1 MGSTLSL
8 PKSVIDGVRE
18 VAEERRRGAWWCI
31 NRLVQGI
38 SEACRSGEL
47 VSIDRELLARAVENS
62 NPSMAAIR
70 NLASIIRRASDICST
85 ISKLESYLARARSML
100 IKRAREFVKRR
111 IATISFSSAVA
122 EAILAHR
129 DIVELVWVLESQPG
143 GEGADLYR
151 YLLDRGI
158 NARLIPDSMVMQAV
172 EESDIV
178 LVGADAID
186 GDGCIVNKIGT
197 RMLAALAYALGKPM
211 VVLAEA
217 IKITLSTSC
226 KDLAQ
231 AVKRVFKV
239 SGIDMELPVFEFVE
253 PRYVMYIV
261 TDLGLAIPVPA
272 SIESIYEKLIRI
284 LL

>member
-1 MGSTLSL
+1 MGSTLPL
-8 PKSVIDGVRE
+8 PKAVTDSVRE

-38 SEACRSGEL
+38 SEACQSDEL
-47 VSIDRELLARAVENS
+47 ATIDKELLANAVENS

-70 NLASIIRRASDICST
+70 NLALIIRRASDICST
-85 ISKLESYLARARSML
+85 ISRLESYLAKARSML
-100 IKRAREFVKRR
+100 VKRAREFVKQR
-111 IATISFSSAVA
+111 IVTISFSSAVA
-122 EAILAHR
+122 EAVLAHR
-129 DIVELVWVLESQPG
+129 DKVELVWVLESQPG

-151 YLLDRGI
+151 YLLDRGV
-158 NARLIPDSMVMQAV
+158 NAKLIPDSMVMRAI

-186 GDGCIVNKIGT
+186 RDGCIVNKIGT
-197 RMLAALAYALGKPM
+197 RMLATLAYMLGKPT

-226 KDLAQ
+226 RDLAQ

-253 PRYVMYIV
+253 PRYIMYIV
-261 TDLGLAIPVPA
+261 TDLGLAIPIPA
-272 SIESIYEKLIRI
+272 SIESIYEGLIR
-284 LL
+284 LLL